1 VTLSPEE
8 IATWSTYVGRTHRL
22 TQVLDV
28 ESLRRFAVAS
38 SFRADIE
45 AALLP
50 LAHWAWFLS
59 LAPDHELGS
68 DGHPKRGNFLP
79 SVSLPRRLF
88 AGAKMSFD
96 APLELNAPA
105 ELVMTVA
112 DVSHKS
118 GRTGDLVFI
127 EVDRVLTQHA
137 RVRVRERQTIAYRAV
152 DDAVLLPDQS
162 ENVPSKAT
170 IWTPSSVNLF
180 RFSAATFNAHRIHYD
195 HTYVTAEEG
204 YPALVVHGPFTAVKL
219 ATLALGNQT
228 RPLATFEF
236 QSRAPLFVD
245 QPIYLRQ
252 GDTDGIFEA
261 IRCDG
266 ATAMTARAGYR

>member
-1 VTLSPEE
+1 VTLSPED
-8 IATWSTYVGRTHRL
+8 IATWSTYVGRTRRL
-22 TQVLDV
+22 TQLLDV

-38 SFRADIE
+38 SVAADVE
-45 AALLP
+45 AALSP
-50 LAHWAWFLS
+50 LAHWAWFLPV
-59 LAPDHELGS
+59 APDSELGS
-68 DGHPKRGNFLP
+68 DGHPKRGDFLP
-79 SVSLPRRLF
+79 PVSLPRRLF

-105 ELVMTVA
+105 ELTMTIA
-112 DVSHKS
+112 NVSHKS

-127 EVDRVLTQHA
+127 EVDRIVTQQA
-137 RVRVRERQTIAYRAV
+137 RVRVRERQTIVYRGEG
-152 DDAVLLPDQS
+152 DATPLPDRS
-162 ENVPSKAT
+162 ADVPSKAT
-170 IWTPSSVNLF
+170 VWTPSPVNLF

-195 HTYVTAEEG
+195 RAYVTAEEG

-219 ATLALGNQT
+219 AALALATQT

-236 QSRAPLFVD
+236 QGRAPLFVD

-252 GDTDGIFEA
+252 GDTDGLFEA